1 MSILATELS
10 DKKVIEEAINIVEKA
25 QSKGIILRILGA
37 IAVRIHSGGFEELH
51 KKLNRL
57 GNEEKSFTD
66 IDLIGY
72 SSQWGDIRRLME
84 KELSFAISRQFL
96 LLHGKDRLIYYHPRG
111 LYHVDIFFDKLM
123 FSHDINFGKKGN
135 GRLELDYP
143 TITVTDLLLEKL
155 QIHEINEKDIKDLIV
170 LLKAH
175 DLGHDDRDC
184 INTEYISKILG
195 DDWGFWMD
203 AKENLMKILKFAQK
217 YHFENI
223 ISMGDYKDLEN
234 KINSL
239 IELLDK
245 CHKTKRW
252 LKRAEEGVTKKYW
265 RDVEE
270 LYR

>member
-1 MSILATELS
+1 MVARLS
-10 DKKVIEEAINIVEKA
+10 DKEIIEEATKIVETA
-25 QSKGIILRILGA
+25 QSKGVILRILGA
-37 IAVRIHSGGFEELH
+37 IAIRIHSKGVEDLH

-57 GNEEKSFTD
+57 GDEGKSFTD

-72 SSQWGDIRRLME
+72 SSQWGDIRKLME
-84 KELSFAISRQFL
+84 RDLAFKISRQFL
-96 LLHGKDRLIYYHPRG
+96 LLHGKDRLIYYHPED
-111 LYHVDIFFDKLM
+111 LYHVDIFFDKLT
-123 FSHDINFGKKGN
+123 FSHDIDFGKRGK

-155 QIHEINEKDIKDLIV
+155 QIHDINEKDIKDVIV

-175 DLGHDDRDC
+175 NLGNSDVDSVNID
-184 INTEYISKILG
+184 YLSKILG

-203 AKENLMKILKFAQK
+203 VRENLMKTLRFAQK
-217 YHFENI
+217 YRDAAI
-223 ISMGDYKDLEN
+223 LSAGDYEEIAN

-239 IELLDK
+239 LEILDT
-245 CHKTKRW
+245 CPKTKKW
-252 LKRAEEGVTKKYW
+252 QKRAKQGVKKKYW